1 MTFLNSFTR
10 KEFLEQFDDEE
21 TRKKLFYAY
30 NVVMVIFCLILTFF
44 EVDVTIV
51 MSLNGAIAGFFM
63 AYAIP
68 IAAHLVC
75 YHRKASSEEQKE
87 QSNPEKEIDE

>member
-1 MTFLNSFTR
+1 MQNISVMIFLSSFTR
-10 KEFLEQFDDEE
+10 KEFLEQFENEE
-21 TRKKLFYAY
+21 TKKKLFYVY
-30 NVVMVIFCLILTFF
+30 NIVMIIFCMFLTFF

-75 YHRKASSEEQKE
+75 YHKE
-87 QSNPEKEIDE
+87 TKEK

>member
-1 MTFLNSFTR
+1 
-10 KEFLEQFDDEE
+10 
-21 TRKKLFYAY
+21 
-30 NVVMVIFCLILTFF
+30 
-44 EVDVTIV
+44 

-75 YHRKASSEEQKE
+75 YHKETKE
-87 QSNPEKEIDE
+87 QEKKEVYNPEEETVE